1 MTGHILTDAQLD
13 ERYAP
18 IFECIADGSIER
30 EQNRELA
37 RDAVKWLKESGFTAL
52 RVPRAYGGS
61 GVTLPQFFRRC

>member
-18 IFECIADGSIER
+18 IFECIVDGSIER

-37 RDAVKWLKESGFTAL
+37 RDAVK
-52 RVPRAYGGS
+52 
-61 GVTLPQFFRRC
+61 